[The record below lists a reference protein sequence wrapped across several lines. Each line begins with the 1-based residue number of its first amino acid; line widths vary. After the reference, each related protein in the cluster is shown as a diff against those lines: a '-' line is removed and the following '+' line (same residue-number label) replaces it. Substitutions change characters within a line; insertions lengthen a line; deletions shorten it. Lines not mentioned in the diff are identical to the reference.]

1 MFVKRADAWDESL
14 KVGIMIPLY
23 KKDDRNDCN
32 KYRGVCLLS
41 IGSRILARVI
51 AKRVAWWAEYLG
63 FLDEEQAGFRKG
75 RSTADVVQMMVRMQE
90 DVVDLK
96 RRMELNGN
104 EGMNEEEWPVAR
116 LLDLRKAYPRV
127 NKPGLWRLLERYGM
141 KGKCLDTI
149 VDLHESTVYKVRGK
163 EGVSESWVPARGLR
177 EGCSTSPILFNVY
190 HQAVMRQAEVAR
202 RSGGEEVGVTWRW
215 MPRGSFAEESACQ
228 KGSCECVRME
238 VSLALFAD
246 DTTIVGVKSE
256 IENGVR
262 TVKKVVNQW
271 EERNNE
277 EKEEVLEF
285 WTDEGEG
292 ELE

>member
-1 MFVKRADAWDESL
+1 M
-14 KVGIMIPLY
+14 
-23 KKDDRNDCN
+23 
-32 KYRGVCLLS
+32 
-41 IGSRILARVI
+41 GSRILARVI

-63 FLDEEQAGFRKG
+63 LLDEEQAGFRKG

-104 EGMNEEEWPVAR
+104 EGMNEGEWPVAR
-116 LLDLRKAYPRV
+116 LLDLRTAYPRV
-127 NKPGLWRLLERYGM
+127 NKPGLWKLLERYGM

-202 RSGGEEVGVTWRW
+202 RSGGEEVGVTWR
-215 MPRGSFAEESACQ
+215 
-228 KGSCECVRME
+228 
-238 VSLALFAD
+238 
-246 DTTIVGVKSE
+246 
-256 IENGVR
+256 
-262 TVKKVVNQW
+262 
-271 EERNNE
+271 
-277 EKEEVLEF
+277 
-285 WTDEGEG
+285 
-292 ELE
+292 